1 MKRHIHLTV
10 AILLVI
16 FAAAASLRADD
27 TEIYGVVST
36 PSIPPNVLII
46 FDTSGSMATEDVPG
60 DPYDPATTYSGSYTP
75 NAVYQR
81 IWNGHSYQWN
91 LFTGSIDNIACP
103 AIKTDLL
110 SDGNA
115 VGNIRATNFTC
126 GGNTSR
132 RLRLGNF
139 SNYDASGIGL
149 PQSRISVAQQVLTD
163 LIARTNDVRFGMM
176 VYNPNDSDATS
187 GGRLLA
193 PCSLDKTPLLTAVA
207 NASPSGWTPLA
218 ETLAEAGL
226 YFAGKPSWFNT
237 SGFPAGTYTGGHY
250 VSPMQESCQK
260 NYIILMT
267 DGEPT
272 KDRHHKLYDDELY
285 QRRQDRRPGR
295 RPCQSLQWI
304 QHPGILVPRREW
316 QLSKLP
322 RRRLGLSR

>member
-1 MKRHIHLTV
+1 MKRHTHLTI

-16 FAAAASLRADD
+16 LAAAASLRADD

-60 DPYDPATTYSGSYTP
+60 DPYEPATTYSGSYTT

-81 IWNGHSYQWN
+81 VWNGHSYQWN
-91 LFTGSIDNIACP
+91 LFTDSIDNIACP

-110 SDGNA
+110 SDGYA
-115 VGNIRATNFTC
+115 VGKIRATNFTC
-126 GGNTSR
+126 GGTTQR

-139 SNYDASGIGL
+139 MNYDASGIGL

-163 LIARTNDVRFGMM
+163 LITRTNDVRFGMM
-176 VYNPNDSDATS
+176 VYNSNDSDATS

-193 PCSLDKTPLLTAVA
+193 PCSVDKAPLLTAVA

-237 SGFPAGTYTGGHY
+237 SGFPAGTYTISFAHAGALPEELHH
-250 VSPMQESCQK
+250 P
-260 NYIILMT
+260 
-267 DGEPT
+267 D
-272 KDRHHKLYDDELY
+272 DRRRTHQGPAPQALRYGLY
-285 QRRQDRRPGR
+285 QRRPHRRPGR
-295 RPCQSLQWI
+295 RPCQPLQWI

-316 QLSKLP
+316 QLSKLR
-322 RRRLGLSR
+322 RRRLGLPR